1 MINIIQRIFDFYIIN
16 FHNKRILKLIDTQNL
31 NTIVDIGCHK
41 AELLQTLIKEDIVFT
56 KYVGFE
62 PVTELFNK
70 VKSQF
75 DDNKNTQ
82 FFNLA
87 LSNQKG
93 KREISRHIV
102 SSISSFSSAN
112 KIKLKYRLINI
123 ILKFNRNLFHTEMVK
138 TDKLDNLRHIFTNK
152 IDLLKIDVEGHEPE
166 VLDGSTKLLI
176 EKKPKYIIVEL
187 QKKGNYLN
195 YDPINV
201 TNVIQSLNY
210 VKVKS
215 INGPLFLFKDVVYKI
230 N

>member
-1 MINIIQRIFDFYIIN
+1 MINTIQKIFDFYIIN
-16 FHNKRILKLIDTQNL
+16 FHNKRILKFIDTQNL
-31 NTIVDIGCHK
+31 NTIVDVGCHK
-41 AELLQTLIKEDIVFT
+41 AELLQTLIKEDIVFA

-75 DDNKNTQ
+75 GDNENTQ

-87 LSNQKG
+87 LSNEKG

-112 KIKLKYRLINI
+112 MIKLKYRLINI
-123 ILKFNRNLFHTEMVK
+123 ILKFDRNLFHTEMVK

-176 EKKPKYIIVEL
+176 EKKPKYIIIEL
-187 QKKGNYLN
+187 QKKDNYLN

>member
-1 MINIIQRIFDFYIIN
+1 MINTIQKIFDFYIIN
-16 FHNKRILKLIDTQNL
+16 FHNKRILKFIDTQNL
-31 NTIVDIGCHK
+31 NTIVDVGCHK
-41 AELLQTLIKEDIVFT
+41 AELLKTLIKEDIVFA

-75 DDNKNTQ
+75 GDNENTQ

-87 LSNQKG
+87 LSNEKG

-112 KIKLKYRLINI
+112 MIKLKYRLINI
-123 ILKFNRNLFHTEMVK
+123 ILKFDRNLFHTEMVK

-176 EKKPKYIIVEL
+176 EKSQNI
-187 QKKGNYLN
+187 
-195 YDPINV
+195 
-201 TNVIQSLNY
+201 
-210 VKVKS
+210 
-215 INGPLFLFKDVVYKI
+215 
-230 N
+230 

>member
-1 MINIIQRIFDFYIIN
+1 MINIIQKIFDFYIIN
-16 FHNKRILKLIDTQNL
+16 FHNKRILKFIDTQNL
-31 NTIVDIGCHK
+31 NTIVDVGCHK
-41 AELLQTLIKEDIVFT
+41 AELLQTLIKEDIEFA

-75 DDNKNTQ
+75 GDNKNTQ

-87 LSNQKG
+87 LSNEKG

-112 KIKLKYRLINI
+112 MIKLKYRLINI
-123 ILKFNRNLFHTEMVK
+123 ILKFDRNLFHTEMVE

-176 EKKPKYIIVEL
+176 EKKPKYIIIEL
-187 QKKGNYLN
+187 QKKDNYLN